1 MLPFIAFYNML
12 SVPNSTN
19 KPFWKMAKSPA
30 APWIQDIFANFQLC
44 LFYSC
49 DTQLHAIFEKKTI
62 EQSLDLFNHWQT
74 EKADY
79 YGPYQVNMGHK
90 IYFWF
95 HYVMM

>member
-12 SVPNSTN
+12 SVPNSAN

-49 DTQLHAIFEKKTI
+49 DTQLHAIFEKKTGSTVFVWHS
-62 EQSLDLFNHWQT
+62 QRYKNVLRYLNKSLSFLNSTNDT
-74 EKADY
+74 ATYEKS
-79 YGPYQVNMGHK
+79 
-90 IYFWF
+90 
-95 HYVMM
+95 